1 MDTIAVTPIG
11 TAPVGQFSSTCF
23 SVRDQISF
31 FKYYVATKLTR
42 IIFDNRYKTD
52 VLVIFQIFE

>member
-11 TAPVGQFSSTCF
+11 TVPVGQFFSTCF

-31 FKYYVATKLTR
+31 FKHYVATKLKR
-42 IIFDNRYKTD
+42 IMFD
-52 VLVIFQIFE
+52 